1 MSRLSPTA
9 TRRRLSMRNMA
20 GIARKVL
27 PELAA
32 ILVLSVSGPT
42 PGQTQ
47 NAPQLRTVHGVVE
60 DKSEAPV
67 GSAVIY
73 LKNNRTQSITTHI
86 SENNGQYRFS
96 GLDPNADYEIHAEH
110 DTLMSGTHTVSSFD
124 SRKDFE
130 ITLKL
135 DREKKK

>member
-1 MSRLSPTA
+1 M
-9 TRRRLSMRNMA
+9 
-20 GIARKVL
+20 
-27 PELAA
+27 
-32 ILVLSVSGPT
+32 
-42 PGQTQ
+42 
-47 NAPQLRTVHGVVE
+47 VE

-67 GSAVIY
+67 GAAVIY

-86 SENNGQYRFS
+86 SEDNGQYRFS

-110 DTLMSGTHTVSSFD
+110 DNLMSGTRTVSSFD
-124 SRKDFE
+124 GRKDFE